1 MSRSSRENIER
12 LKSLVTELSSR
23 DAQLKSDIQLFEEFF
38 DTFPLPVTIWCISP
52 SGVIL
57 SKRGNGFV
65 CETATNLE
73 DLFTCPKIKELSIP
87 QHQKALKGEKIDYFV
102 QTEDY
107 LFFVK
112 LLPRYDESNSICGVT
127 GISWDVSTNMT
138 MLTCL
143 EDIYEQTTGRRGEYK
158 RIHASSARALNASR
172 LKKMLAQSKE

>member
-1 MSRSSRENIER
+1 MVR
-12 LKSLVTELSSR
+12 LKSLVGELSDR

-65 CETATNLE
+65 CEAATNLE
-73 DLFTCPKIKELSIP
+73 DLFACPKIKELSIP
-87 QHQKALKGEKIDYFV
+87 QHQKALLGEKIDYFV
-102 QTEDY
+102 QTEEY

-112 LLPRYDESNSICGVT
+112 LLPRYDESDNICGVT

-138 MLTCL
+138 MLSCL
-143 EDIYEQTTGRRGEYK
+143 EEIQEQTRGRRGGYK
-158 RIHASSARALNASR
+158 IIHESSVQALNASR
-172 LKKMLAQSKE
+172 LKRMLAQSKE